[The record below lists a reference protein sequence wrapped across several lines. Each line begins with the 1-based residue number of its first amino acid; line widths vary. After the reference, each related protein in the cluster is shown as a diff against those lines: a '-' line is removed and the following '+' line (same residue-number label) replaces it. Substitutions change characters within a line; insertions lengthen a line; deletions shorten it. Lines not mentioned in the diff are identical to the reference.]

1 MRYRSTI
8 LIAILTV
15 SLSSPT
21 YTNGQTRPE
30 PKVAIKAVGQKA
42 AFLNGP
48 PDLAVSLSS
57 SQEVVFGS
65 TPTDISQLARLSIS
79 ISNQW
84 SLTKSAPLVLTGSD
98 VQNVHLRVELP
109 QGTLFQV
116 GNIGVDSGFA
126 CNTANNNVV
135 CTGGKI
141 AAGRRAY
148 IYVDVDVRPPSGRD
162 FSTRAHHVVVCR
174 IAGKSAIHS
183 DISNL
188 KERPL
193 GQFNSQVHV
202 LNVRTGQH
210 ERRAL
215 RQ

>member
-148 IYVDVDVRPPSGRD
+148 IYVDVAG
-162 FSTRAHHVVVCR
+162 TRAACSTLAKIGVKVEPAQNEVNHSNNAATTQMYVVNIC
-174 IAGKSAIHS
+174 
-183 DISNL
+183 
-188 KERPL
+188 
-193 GQFNSQVHV
+193 
-202 LNVRTGQH
+202 
-210 ERRAL
+210 
-215 RQ
+215 